1 MLQCWKG
8 EQMLGALYAS
18 HQTIY
23 SGHIL
28 SFWNERMRRRLPSI
42 GALMAFEAAAR
53 HLSVTRAA
61 EELALTESAVS
72 RQISLLEEQLGVK
85 LFHRIKK
92 RISLT
97 QAGLM
102 YSTRVVQ
109 TIERI
114 ERDTLEVMGHEGE
127 GSVLEVAALPTVGSQ
142 WLVPRLVSF
151 YAGLEGVTVHV
162 SARSTRFFFS
172 ESALDGALYFG
183 GPDWP
188 GAHTDYLFDEILLPV
203 GSPALLE
210 GAASLSP
217 QAVVRRRLLH
227 LMTRPDAWRRWCATA
242 GLSGV
247 NVLRGPRFEV
257 QSMLISAAC
266 AGLGV
271 ALLPR
276 FLIADQ
282 LRSGKLKVLSDL
294 PVRSEGAYYFA
305 YPVEKAADPVLMAFR
320 SWLQQESGAF
330 RRRAT
335 AGGAPADR
343 GRSRRPGQALQEA

>member
-1 MLQCWKG
+1 
-8 EQMLGALYAS
+8 
-18 HQTIY
+18 
-23 SGHIL
+23 
-28 SFWNERMRRRLPSI
+28 MRRRLPSI
-42 GALMAFEAAAR
+42 GALTAFDAAAR
-53 HLSVTRAA
+53 HLSITRAA
-61 EELALTESAVS
+61 DELALTESAVS
-72 RQISLLEEQLGVK
+72 RQISLLEEQLGVR

-97 QAGLM
+97 RAGAM
-102 YSTRVVQ
+102 YSARVVQ

-114 ERDTLEVMGHEGE
+114 ERDTLEVMGHEGD
-127 GSVLEVAALPTVGSQ
+127 GAVLEVAALPTVGSQ

-151 YAGLEGVTVHV
+151 YAQRPGVTVHV

-183 GPDWP
+183 APDWA
-188 GAHTDYLFDEILLPV
+188 GARTDYLFDEVLLPV

-210 GAASLSP
+210 GAASVSP
-217 QAVVRRRLLH
+217 HAIVRRRLLH
-227 LMTRPDAWRRWCATA
+227 LMTRPEAWRRWCGAA
-242 GLSGV
+242 GLGDV
-247 NVLRGPRFEV
+247 NVMRGPRFEV

-276 FLIADQ
+276 FLIGDQ

-305 YPVEKAADPVLMAFR
+305 YPEEKAADPVLAEFR
-320 SWLQQESGAF
+320 AWLQAQSEAF
-330 RRRAT
+330 RRRS
-335 AGGAPADR
+335 AGGSGPAGR
-343 GRSRRPGQALQEA
+343 GLSSRPGPARRAARRSPAE